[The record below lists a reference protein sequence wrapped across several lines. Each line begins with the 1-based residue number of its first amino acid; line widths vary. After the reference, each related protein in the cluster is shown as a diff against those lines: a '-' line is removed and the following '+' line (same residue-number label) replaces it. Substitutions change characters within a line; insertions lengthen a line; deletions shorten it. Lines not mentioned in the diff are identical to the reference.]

1 MKDGFDLATY
11 LAKSTQA
18 SGVPLTVRHAKAVKA
33 IARLLKSQ

>member
-1 MKDGFDLATY
+1 MKDRFDLAAY

-18 SGVPLTVRHAKAVKA
+18 SGVPLTVRHATAVKL